1 MVPLL
6 NFTSYDDLTAPVTVI
21 IGFEIDSRT
30 ASVTDIHS
38 APFAASLA
46 ATPRTWEHLLLYWLM
61 FTNTESHQNMQK
73 NQAITIA
80 TKNTSAQAP
89 YVRSVTLDNE
99 NGQLVSSVEITKANS
114 QPTDVIV
121 DSINGKVL
129 RVDQGLDGAE

>member
-1 MVPLL
+1 
-6 NFTSYDDLTAPVTVI
+6 
-21 IGFEIDSRT
+21 
-30 ASVTDIHS
+30 
-38 APFAASLA
+38 
-46 ATPRTWEHLLLYWLM
+46 
-61 FTNTESHQNMQK
+61 MQK

-99 NGQLVSSVEITKANS
+99 NGQLVFSVEITKANS